1 MASNLKLGVIRGEN
15 MFRLILLK
23 LLLVSSL
30 CAVGS
35 DGEWIGEIHKPDTF
49 EGVSN
54 SDLAAWSP
62 QEYGDVASNAPG
74 PIEAIDPRMRGL
86 SWTRSEIS
94 LHGILHAYS
103 RHLGPTGD
111 DKPPIFDFSDNSK
124 EAKQATID
132 LVEGILN
139 DPVAVQ
145 QGMGADGN
153 RYTGYLG
160 EYDGHILE
168 IRIAEQASKPNK
180 NGVSK
185 VKPGDLS
192 TVVRVSDNGLSNNWQ
207 NIKRVNGRL
216 VSNLTRNVDNLSP
229 SPKAFDGIGPLKGGL
244 SKRLATGL
252 QGAAAFG
259 LADLIPTPEVVK
271 QVYAG
276 RPVDAAKT
284 HAVDVVTGIPVGLA
298 VGAGVAA
305 APALAPV
312 AAGAGLSAITLTA
325 AAAADEVVRQ
335 QTGEGALSKF
345 RQTIGTRSRTG
356 VASPDYKAPNPN
368 AEPVTPEIKQASP
381 ESIAEAE
388 RRHNRSEWEK
398 KVDCAKERFNP
409 AKLEFGITELFR
421 GCSDG
426 NGLGIY

>member
-1 MASNLKLGVIRGEN
+1 
-15 MFRLILLK
+15 MFRLVILK

-30 CAVGS
+30 WAAGS
-35 DGEWIGEIHKPDTF
+35 DFYDGLAGGELIGDLNAPDSF
-49 EGVSN
+49 GEVSN
-54 SDLAAWSP
+54 SDLVEWST
-62 QEYGDVASNAPG
+62 QEYGDVASNAQG
-74 PIEAIDPRMRGL
+74 PIEAIDPQMRGL
-86 SWTRSEIS
+86 SWTRPEIS
-94 LHGILHAYS
+94 PHGLKHAYNK
-103 RHLGPTGD
+103 HLGPTGK
-111 DKPPIFDFSDNSK
+111 DKPPIFDFNDNTK

-145 QGMGADGN
+145 QGMGTNGN

-160 EYDGHILE
+160 EYDGHIIE
-168 IRIAEQASKPNK
+168 VRIAEQASEPNK

-192 TVVRVSDNGLSNNWQ
+192 TVVRVSDNGLSNNWP
-207 NIKRVNGRL
+207 NIKRVNGSL
-216 VSNLTRNVDNLSP
+216 VSNIARNVDDLSP
-229 SPKAFDGIGPLKGGL
+229 APKVIDGSFKGGL
-244 SKRLATGL
+244 SKRLVKGIQGGATV
-252 QGAAAFG
+252 GA
-259 LADLIPTPEVVK
+259 ADLIPSRQVV
-271 QVYAG
+271 QEIYDG

-284 HAVDVVTGIPVGLA
+284 QAVDIATGIPVGLA
-298 VGAGVAA
+298 VGAGVTA
-305 APALAPV
+305 APVLAPV
-312 AAGAGLSAITLTA
+312 AAGAGLSMITIA
-325 AAAADEVVRQ
+325 AAEAGDEIVTQ

-345 RQTIGTRSRTG
+345 RQTIGTRPRTG
-356 VASPDYKAPNPN
+356 IASPGYEAPNPD
-368 AEPVTPEIKQASP
+368 AEPVTHEIKQASP

-398 KVDCAKERFNP
+398 KLDCAKERFNP